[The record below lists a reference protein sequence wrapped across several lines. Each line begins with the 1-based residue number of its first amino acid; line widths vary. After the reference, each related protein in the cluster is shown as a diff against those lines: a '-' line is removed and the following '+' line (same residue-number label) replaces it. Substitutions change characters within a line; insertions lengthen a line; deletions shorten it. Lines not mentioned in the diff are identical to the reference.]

1 MEDDVGDIYL
11 KRLPQIRLNFIDGY
25 ISSYFSIINSPEQ
38 LDMINQE
45 GQVVSVL
52 DNIQSEK
59 LGDKEDRKKRAM
71 EVDYQSKNKAEHK
84 HMRGGVLEVKGS

>member
-45 GQVVSVL
+45 G
-52 DNIQSEK
+52 
-59 LGDKEDRKKRAM
+59 
-71 EVDYQSKNKAEHK
+71 
-84 HMRGGVLEVKGS
+84 